1 MVDDLKMVRW
11 IFELPWITSRLDKV
25 IDVTDV
31 AAALRHLWD
40 IYESDKATVDD
51 VMGGWLVFKDRAGPR
66 LTAMFL
72 RSRAWME
79 FFHHP
84 VSAYED
90 TPCDHTLWKDGLV
103 ALRVRLTFKRDE
115 LVDMHFYSYDLG

>member
-31 AAALRHLWD
+31 ADALRHLWD

-66 LTAMFL
+66 LTAMVL